1 MPGPDPRL
9 EPELLAAAQRGDSA
23 AFDRLLAPHRRA
35 LYAHCYRMLGSLQD
49 AEDAL
54 QEALLGAWKG
64 LAPFAGRSS
73 LRSWLYKI
81 TTHACLRLLAQRPR
95 RILSPEHGPARSDVF
110 ELGQPV
116 LDPIWLEPWLDAEPA
131 DPSADPAASALER
144 ESLELAFVAALQHLP
159 GPQRAALL
167 LAEVL
172 EFSAAEIAEQLESSV
187 PAVNSALQRARKTLA
202 ERGPLRSQQAELGS
216 LQAADQRALVDDFLR
231 AWHGQD
237 LSALLSLLTEDVR
250 FIMPPLPAWFDGRH
264 DVGRFFGERVFAMPW
279 RLVPQRVNHQLG
291 FACYSQ
297 PPGTSELRLSAVNLL
312 CLRAGKIAE
321 IDAFLDSQLLGR
333 LGLPAAP

>member
-23 AFDRLLAPHRRA
+23 AFDRLLAPYRRE

-54 QEALLGAWKG
+54 QESLLGAWKG
-64 LAPFAGRSS
+64 LAPFEARSS

-81 TTHACLRLLAQRPR
+81 ATNACLRLIAQRPR
-95 RILSPEHGPARSDVF
+95 RMLSPEHGPARSDVF
-110 ELGQPV
+110 DLGQPV
-116 LDPIWLEPWLDAEPA
+116 LDPIWLEPWVETQPA
-131 DPSADPAASALER
+131 DPSANPFATALQR
-144 ESLELAFVAALQHLP
+144 ESLELAFVAALQYLP
-159 GPQRAALL
+159 GLQRAVLL

-172 EFSAAEIAEQLESSV
+172 EFSAAEIAEQLDSSV

-202 ERGPLRSQQAELGS
+202 ERGPSRSQQSELNTLAAAE
-216 LQAADQRALVDDFLR
+216 QRALVDDFLG

-237 LSALLSLLTEDVR
+237 LEALLSLLTEDVR
-250 FIMPPLPAWFDGRH
+250 FIMPPLPAWFDGRR
-264 DVGRFFGERVFAMPW
+264 DVGRFFAERVFAMPW
-279 RLVPQRVNHQLG
+279 RLVSLRVNTQLG
-291 FACYSQ
+291 FACYSG

-321 IDAFLDSQLLGR
+321 IDAFLDAPLLNR
-333 LGLPAAP
+333 LSLPAAL

>member
-9 EPELLAAAQRGDSA
+9 EPELLAAAQHGDSA

-116 LDPIWLEPWLDAEPA
+116 VDPIWLEPWVDSEPA
-131 DPSADPAASALER
+131 VWSAAVVCVPVSGGPPRVQPRGLWINHRGSREPSQAIPQRIYISTM
-144 ESLELAFVAALQHLP
+144 ESLA
-159 GPQRAALL
+159 
-167 LAEVL
+167 
-172 EFSAAEIAEQLESSV
+172 
-187 PAVNSALQRARKTLA
+187 TC
-202 ERGPLRSQQAELGS
+202 
-216 LQAADQRALVDDFLR
+216 
-231 AWHGQD
+231 GQ
-237 LSALLSLLTEDVR
+237 
-250 FIMPPLPAWFDGRH
+250 
-264 DVGRFFGERVFAMPW
+264 
-279 RLVPQRVNHQLG
+279 
-291 FACYSQ
+291 
-297 PPGTSELRLSAVNLL
+297 
-312 CLRAGKIAE
+312 
-321 IDAFLDSQLLGR
+321 
-333 LGLPAAP
+333 

>member
-1 MPGPDPRL
+1 MPAPPLRP
-9 EPELLAAAQRGDSA
+9 EPELLAAAQRGDST
-23 AFDRLLAPHRRA
+23 AFDRLLAPHRRE
-35 LYAHCYRMLGSLQD
+35 LHAHCYRMLGSVQD

-64 LAPFAGRSS
+64 LAPFEGRSS

-81 TTHACLRLLAQRPR
+81 TTHACLRLLSQRPR

-116 LDPIWLEPWLDAEPA
+116 LDPIWLEPWVETQTA
-131 DPSADPAASALER
+131 DPSDPAATALQR

-159 GPQRAALL
+159 GPQRAVLL

-172 EFSAAEIAEQLESSV
+172 EFSAAEIAEQLDTSV
-187 PAVNSALQRARKTLA
+187 AAVNSALQRARKTLA
-202 ERGPLRSQQAELGS
+202 ERGPSRTQHAELGS
-216 LQAADQRALVDDFLR
+216 LQPAEQRALVDDFLR
-231 AWHGQD
+231 AWHGKD
-237 LSALLSLLTEDVR
+237 LAALLSLLTEDVR

-264 DVGRFFGERVFAMPW
+264 DVARFFGERVFAMPW
-279 RLVPQRVNHQLG
+279 RLVPLRVNTQLG
-291 FACYSQ
+291 FACYSM
-297 PPGTSELRLSAVNLL
+297 PPGASELRLSAINLL

-333 LGLPAAP
+333 LGLPAAL

>member
-1 MPGPDPRL
+1 
-9 EPELLAAAQRGDSA
+9 
-23 AFDRLLAPHRRA
+23 
-35 LYAHCYRMLGSLQD
+35 MLGSVQD
-49 AEDAL
+49 AEDAQ

-64 LAPFAGRSS
+64 LAPFEGRSS

-81 TTHACLRLLAQRPR
+81 TTHACLRLLSQRPR

-116 LDPIWLEPWLDAEPA
+116 LDPIWLEPWVETQTA
-131 DPSADPAASALER
+131 DPSDPAATALQR

-159 GPQRAALL
+159 GPQRAVLL

-172 EFSAAEIAEQLESSV
+172 EFSAAEIAEQLDTSV
-187 PAVNSALQRARKTLA
+187 AAVNSALQRARKTLA
-202 ERGPLRSQQAELGS
+202 ERGPSRTQHAELGS
-216 LQAADQRALVDDFLR
+216 LQPAEQRALVDDFLR
-231 AWHGQD
+231 AWHGKD
-237 LSALLSLLTEDVR
+237 LAALLSLLTEDVR

-264 DVGRFFGERVFAMPW
+264 DVARFFGERVFAMPW
-279 RLVPQRVNHQLG
+279 RLVPLRVNTQLG
-291 FACYSQ
+291 FACYSM
-297 PPGTSELRLSAVNLL
+297 PPGASELRLSAINLL

-333 LGLPAAP
+333 LGLPAAL